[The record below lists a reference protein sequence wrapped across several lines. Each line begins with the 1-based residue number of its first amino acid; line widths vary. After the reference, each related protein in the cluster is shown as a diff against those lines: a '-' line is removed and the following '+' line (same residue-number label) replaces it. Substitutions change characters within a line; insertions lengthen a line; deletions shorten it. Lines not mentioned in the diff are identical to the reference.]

1 MSVKNYFR
9 KVLYTTLMMGLLL
22 FLIVAAIMATV
33 NWYLIPQLPSTEH
46 LKDVNLQAPFLV
58 YTRDKRFITGYGK
71 RRRIPLPLEQ
81 IPPLLVKAVLASEDE
96 TFFEHK
102 GVEAKS
108 LFRAVFNLLITGQKR
123 QGGSTI
129 TMQVTRNFLLTRK
142 RTFTRKFQEIYL
154 SLKIEKELSKK
165 EILALYLNKI
175 YLGYRSYGFGAAAQ
189 VYYGKDL
196 RDLSLA
202 QWAMMAGLPKAPS
215 ANNPLKN
222 PKRALERRGYVL
234 ARMLKLNYI
243 TQKEYDKAMKERIKA
258 KQHQPGSDFDG
269 FYIADMVRAY
279 MISKFGKDAYKGYK
293 VYTTIDS
300 RLQRR
305 AQSIIRRKVGGFD
318 RARGY
323 RGPLAHVSIPRNI
336 KKKDDIYKWAD
347 GALKR
352 YPLEVGGTMPSIVL
366 SIGRKRLTVYNRMV
380 GVVRIYGSNVRWAR
394 SYIVR
399 RGRYKRRKYL
409 RKGDIIW
416 AKPHLRKR
424 KGKKEDP
431 DSIYEVSFSRKTK
444 VKRLKR
450 AGWSVFQNPEFQ
462 GSIVA
467 VKPTD
472 GAVLAL
478 VGGYNFHH
486 SKFNRGSYAR
496 RQPGS
501 TFKPFTYSA
510 AIKKGYSASSRI
522 YDGRI
527 VFKVGGTY
535 WIPKNYSHRYYGWTT
550 LRRAL
555 TYSFNVSAVR
565 LLKQVGLDY
574 TLEHLKKFG
583 FNRVPRNYT
592 IALGSSE
599 VTVLELTS
607 GFTVFANG
615 GYRVKPYL
623 IDRIE
628 DYSGKVVYTAHPF
641 KICRKCSKD
650 VLATLEEL
658 NASDIVVPNQSCSL
672 VPRYA
677 PRVISKRNVRN
688 MTSMMRSVVNRGTGK
703 RARFLGHGLAGKTG
717 TTSNQRDV
725 WFAAYT
731 SKLAASVWL
740 GYDRPRKIY
749 KAAGGKTAAP
759 VLARFLRTALNSRI
773 VNSYSR
779 PVPTEVEKIREYDYS
794 NIADN
799 PNSVSSAKEITETAT
814 TGTRALFVPN
824 SPRSDYF
831 YNKKRKT
838 TKKEKVKTKSK
849 AKTKKK
855 RRSKRKRKRKP
866 RRKRNNR

>member
-22 FLIVAAIMATV
+22 FLIVVAVMATV
-33 NWYLIPQLPSTEH
+33 HWYLIPQLPSTEH
-46 LKDVNLQAPFLV
+46 LKDLNLQAPFRV
-58 YTRDKRFITGYGK
+58 YTRDQRFITEYGK

-81 IPPLLVKAVLASEDE
+81 FPPLLVKAVLASEDE

-108 LFRAVFNLLITGQKR
+108 LFRAVFNLLVTGEKR

-142 RTFTRKFQEIYL
+142 KSFTRKFQEIYL
-154 SLKIEKELSKK
+154 SLKIEKELSKQ

-175 YLGYRSYGFGAAAQ
+175 FLGYRAYGFGAAAQ
-189 VYYGKDL
+189 VYYGKDV
-196 RDLSLA
+196 RDLNIA

-215 ANNPLKN
+215 ANNPLRN
-222 PKRALERRGYVL
+222 PTRAIERRGYVL
-234 ARMLKLNYI
+234 GRMLKLNYI
-243 TQKEYDKAMKERIKA
+243 TQKEYDKAMKQPITA
-258 KQHQPGSDFDG
+258 KHHQPASEYDG

-300 RLQRR
+300 RLQTR
-305 AQSIIRRKVGGFD
+305 AQRIIRSKVRGFD

-323 RGPLAHVSIPRNI
+323 RGPLAHVSIPRNL
-336 KKKDDIYKWAD
+336 KKKQDIHKWAHD
-347 GALKR
+347 VLKR

-366 SIGRKRLTVYNRMV
+366 SIGRRRLTVYNRMV
-380 GVVRIYGSNVRWAR
+380 GVVRIYGSDVRWAR

-416 AKPHLRKR
+416 AKPHLRRR

-431 DSIYEVSFSRKTK
+431 DSIYEQAFSKKTK
-444 VKRLKR
+444 IKRLKR
-450 AGWSVFQNPEFQ
+450 ARWSVFQHPEFQ

-467 VKPTD
+467 VEPED

-501 TFKPFTYSA
+501 TFKPFIYSA

-527 VFKVGGTY
+527 VFKAGGTY
-535 WIPKNYSHRYYGWTT
+535 WIPKNYSHRYYGWTS

-555 TYSFNVSAVR
+555 TYSYNVSAVR

-574 TLEHLKKFG
+574 TLDHLKKFG

-628 DYSGKVVYTAHPF
+628 DYSGRVVYTAHPF
-641 KICRKCSKD
+641 KICRKCPKD
-650 VLATLEEL
+650 VLATLKEV
-658 NASDIVVPNQSCSL
+658 NASDIVVPNKSCSL

-677 PRVISKRNVRN
+677 PRVLSKRNVRQ

-703 RARFLGHGLAGKTG
+703 RARYLGRGLAGKTG

-731 SKLAASVWL
+731 SKLAAAVWL
-740 GYDRPRKIY
+740 GYDKPRSIGG

-759 VLARFLRTALNSRI
+759 VLARFLRTALNSNI

-779 PVPTEVEKIREYDYS
+779 PVPSEVEKIREYDYS
-794 NIADN
+794 NIIN
-799 PNSVSSAKEITETAT
+799 VNSSEPNKELTETAT
-814 TGTRALFVPN
+814 TGTRALLVPN

-831 YNKKRKT
+831 YNQKRKT
-838 TKKEKVKTKSK
+838 TKKEKVKTKTK
-849 AKTKKK
+849 AKTKTRKKRRSKK
-855 RRSKRKRKRKP
+855 RRSKRRSK
-866 RRKRNNR
+866 NR